1 MPRIAAESPELNGQV
16 YELTGAKLTV
26 GRAAD
31 NDIHIQNPSV
41 SSHHGEFR
49 FEGGDYRVV
58 DMNSTNGT
66 RINDERVTE
75 AILRNGD
82 TLMIGHMLFRYVSE
96 NVLSAPPIPEQS
108 ELMEFGAR
116 AGGRPPGFINLAPF
130 AKPSGEASSIPV
142 LVLVMA
148 LVAVA
153 ALGFCAFKIF
163 A

>member
-1 MPRIAAESPELNGQV
+1 MPRISAESPELNGQV

-49 FEGGDYRVV
+49 FDNGDYRVV

-66 RINDERVTE
+66 RINDDRVTE

-82 TLMIGHMLFRYVSE
+82 TLMIGHMLFRYMSE

-108 ELMEFGAR
+108 EILEFGTH
-116 AGGRPPGFINLAPF
+116 AGGRPAGFVNLAPF
-130 AKPSGEASSIPV
+130 AKPATDSTSVPI
-142 LVLVMA
+142 LVLVMV
-148 LVAVA
+148 LVAVGA
-153 ALGFCAFKIF
+153 IGFCAYKIF
-163 A
+163 V